1 MTEQQRT
8 RLRLKQDFLVM
19 LAGMS
24 NYEEYLRIDEKDT
37 APSIAQLRIAV
48 YPDWEGIV
56 DGHIQSMANRMSPK
70 VGVPDFAYLAASMP
84 HTHNYEC
91 IDASGRI

>member
-1 MTEQQRT
+1 
-8 RLRLKQDFLVM
+8 M

-56 DGHIQSMANRMSPK
+56 DRHIQSMANRMSPK

-84 HTHNYEC
+84 HTNNYEC
-91 IDASGRI
+91 IDASGRCMVTGEV

>member
-1 MTEQQRT
+1 
-8 RLRLKQDFLVM
+8 M

-37 APSIAQLRIAV
+37 APSIAQLRIAL

-84 HTHNYEC
+84 HTHTLNRETPWGTKYC
-91 IDASGRI
+91 STCAKLGGAQ

>member
-1 MTEQQRT
+1 
-8 RLRLKQDFLVM
+8 M

-84 HTHNYEC
+84 HTHTLNRETPWGTKYC
-91 IDASGRI
+91 STCAKLGGAQ